1 MLLNKKIFIF
11 ILLLY
16 FSLIAGFY
24 YGEDSLGAAFT
35 DYQALKYL
43 NEKFHNDFL
52 FNLLNYNNLG
62 HRQSPFLYIR
72 FNCI

>member
-43 NEKFHNDFL
+43 NEKFIKL
-52 FNLLNYNNLG
+52 
-62 HRQSPFLYIR
+62 
-72 FNCI
+72 